1 MPTEASIQTRL
12 DAYYAAE
19 LEILTAQEMR
29 NNDKTHR
36 MADLVVIQSKIEL
49 LERQL
54 GRKQSSD
61 AGEGSFRF
69 TKANLNRA

>member
-54 GRKQSSD
+54 GRKQRSD
-61 AGEGSFRF
+61 DDEHTLGFS
-69 TKANLNRA
+69 KANLNRQ